1 MVSSR
6 RSTQPGTV
14 WQAVRLAGR
23 IALAGCLLAGWI
35 WAIGLYLYI
44 LDYLLTRR

>member
-1 MVSSR
+1 MVSSSKR
-6 RSTQPGTV
+6 QPGTV

-23 IALAGCLLAGWI
+23 IVLAGCLLAGWI

-44 LDYLLTRR
+44 LDYLLTQR